1 MLIIKVDDNRNV
13 SIQAEGKTQEI
24 NADLVIGIRAYYDS
38 MVKHE
43 DNILMKA
50 VAHGAVLKA
59 LEIAYDILND

>member
-13 SIQAEGKTQEI
+13 SIQAEGKTTEI
-24 NADLVIGIRAYYDS
+24 NADLVIGIRAYHDS
-38 MVKHE
+38 MIKHE

-59 LEIAYDILND
+59 LELAYNMLDD